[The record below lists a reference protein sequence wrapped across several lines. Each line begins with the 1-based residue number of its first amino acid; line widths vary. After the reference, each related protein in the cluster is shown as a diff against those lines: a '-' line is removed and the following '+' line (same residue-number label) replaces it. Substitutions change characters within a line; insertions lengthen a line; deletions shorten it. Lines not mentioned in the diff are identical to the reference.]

1 MISLD
6 ILNVVK
12 FLYHNV
18 NMSNTVISYIFPKQF
33 NLKNIFTCREVS
45 HALYYTYMD
54 RRKEIDVST
63 IYLLEYLLI
72 GYYCKMINL

>member
-12 FLYHNV
+12 FSYHNV

-33 NLKNIFTCREVS
+33 NLKNVFTCREVS

-54 RRKEIDVST
+54 RRKEIDVS
-63 IYLLEYLLI
+63 IYIY
-72 GYYCKMINL
+72 